1 MHSYVWSRIC
11 SFDDPFAIHVMCACC
26 THSELLTTVTGS
38 AVSGG
43 APITT
48 NAPLNEANK
57 ALHHATQSM
66 FSLRT
71 NKSMRLQKYGA
82 WIAYHDTQSDSVF
95 WYNHET
101 AQVRYCVGSCA
112 V

>member
-1 MHSYVWSRIC
+1 
-11 SFDDPFAIHVMCACC
+11 
-26 THSELLTTVTGS
+26 
-38 AVSGG
+38 
-43 APITT
+43 
-48 NAPLNEANK
+48 
-57 ALHHATQSM
+57 M

-101 AQVRYCVGSCA
+101 AQVRQGMKIVLSDVLYSCIEWRPGVGLVGCVA
-112 V
+112 LHKNRALTYIILL